1 MHRSMDTDTYLL
13 HCFSAVGVAEVDKST
28 ESTVVSLGCMQQG
41 LICHMKAEFRH
52 QEIIDEQSHS
62 FPSLA
67 CLGVEVCTLYCRM
80 IIQIQR
86 AHLVYAQ
93 SC

>member
-1 MHRSMDTDTYLL
+1 MDTDTYLL

-52 QEIIDEQSHS
+52 QEIIDERATL
-62 FPSLA
+62 FRPWP
-67 CLGVEVCTLYCRM
+67 VWEWKYVVC
-80 IIQIQR
+80 I
-86 AHLVYAQ
+86 AE
-93 SC
+93 